1 MELDLIEMV
10 AYQAIHTTEDF
21 PWRCML
27 CEKLTKHSH
36 DDMLPHLVGAHN
48 LIESSVFKDDGSMFV
63 NSKGDN
69 GPNNSNTVHTK
80 TATGETTQ

>member
-27 CEKLTKHSH
+27 CEKLTRHSQ
-36 DDMLPHLVGAHN
+36 DGMILHLTGAHN
-48 LIESSVFKDDGSMFV
+48 IIKESVFKDDGSMFV
-63 NSKGDN
+63 KSKGDN
-69 GPNNSNTVHTK
+69 GPNNSNPVYSQ